1 MNFWAFS
8 ETNWIDAPVTHA
20 LYELSPVF
28 FQIVFL
34 WVCRTIFCTLYLQYL
49 NRYLTKHKKKH
60 ANIKIIR
67 VTRIYEQKK
76 SPFPINNNNKM
87 YEHELNHNL
96 FRTVAYLLLR
106 TFNKWNEQTIWKFI
120 SKYSILPKQYKL
132 FSEIK
137 NQLNISNVLPFQR
150 NAKAIEFVKKIYVL
164 FKKRENDG

>member
-1 MNFWAFS
+1 MN
-8 ETNWIDAPVTHA
+8 
-20 LYELSPVF
+20 
-28 FQIVFL
+28 
-34 WVCRTIFCTLYLQYL
+34 
-49 NRYLTKHKKKH
+49 K
-60 ANIKIIR
+60 
-67 VTRIYEQKK
+67 KK

-164 FKKRENDG
+164 FKKGENDG